1 MSNFSFT
8 CFLRPQITQIT
19 QIKVAKATII
29 MDLTDWL
36 RSEISGFSRNNQNK
50 SM

>member
-1 MSNFSFT
+1 MSIFSFT
-8 CFLRPQITQIT
+8 CFLRPQIT